1 MRNDVQEP
9 IIVKLP
15 YGDADSEDFKAATV
29 LHKDSRDSIVEG
41 MFLQQK
47 PELMHFVLGYPTVY
61 VVSSN
66 PEDKA
71 VWENK
76 HTGKLEYTVYVG
88 ETNDIVHRTS
98 QHLNDD
104 PKTREDWESVAQA
117 VEKDSDSYLQYVI
130 GHPEF
135 NKSLTLD
142 VENRFMHYMSSTDSV
157 KKLIN
162 GRTNAQGDYYTE
174 KDFNKI
180 FSKIWLE
187 LHDDNP
193 ELFPA
198 EQIIRD
204 SALFKASPFHKLSHE
219 QIEAEESI
227 LAQLSAILADKSV
240 EAQGKEQKPKLIFVE
255 GAAGTGK
262 TVLLSHLFYRI
273 YTEVEDARAQQA
285 DVENKQAESQ
295 RADKDYPAYILVNH
309 NEQVTVYNQIA
320 TKLGLQKKFDQV
332 VMKPTKFINRFSKPM
347 HGSKGRGDPNKPD
360 GKADIVL
367 VDEAHLLLTQGD
379 QGYSGKNQLYDLL
392 RRAKVVIAVFDPKQI
407 LQAKQKM
414 NAATYQQL
422 FPKKEIEN
430 GSQTHTGK
438 IEAAKVVELGP
449 DEDLP
454 PLKTD
459 VAHIRMEHQFRMAAS
474 QEMIDWIDD
483 FADNGHIGKLPVDP
497 GERDLEAEAKAGD
510 GKIRW
515 KRKPYEVKVFDSPVE
530 LFKAI
535 QEKAELKPDG
545 WNGQGL
551 SRVLATYDW
560 KYSSKSPNST
570 DPNGFWNVEMYSD
583 ADGLWKYGSKPGL
596 PKFSPIEYTED
607 TDTFTKNGYYKHW
620 KSRTTE
626 DYFCQPWNY
635 QLTDLTESKRVGN
648 ELAWAE
654 QPHTI
659 NEIGST
665 FTIQGFDLNYAGVII
680 GPSVGYKDG
689 HITFD
694 PDESANYLAKPD
706 RKDLGDTSAENLF
719 RNELS
724 VLLKRGVHG
733 LYLFA
738 MDKSIYKELSQKI

>member
-1 MRNDVQEP
+1 MGNDVQEP

-15 YGDADSEDFKAATV
+15 YGESDSEDFKAATV
-29 LHKDSRDSIVEG
+29 LHKNSEDSSVVEG
-41 MFLQQK
+41 TFLQQK
-47 PELMHFVLGYPTVY
+47 PELIHLVLGYPTVY

-66 PEDKA
+66 PKDDA
-71 VWENK
+71 VSRNK
-76 HTGKLEYTVYVG
+76 HTGKLEYTAYVG

-104 PKTREDWESVAQA
+104 PKTREDWEAIARTV
-117 VEKDSDSYLQYVI
+117 KRDSNSYLQYVI

-157 KKLIN
+157 KTLLN

-174 KDFNKI
+174 KDFDKI

-187 LHDDNP
+187 LHNDDP

-204 SALFKASPFHKLSHE
+204 SALFKASPFHKLGSE

-227 LAQLSAILADKSV
+227 LAQLSAILTDVGSDKK
-240 EAQGKEQKPKLIFVE
+240 GTKPKLIFVE

-273 YTEVEDARAQQA
+273 YTEVENARSKQA
-285 DVENKQAESQ
+285 VQEDEEAESQ
-295 RADKDYPAYILVNH
+295 PSNKRYPAYILVNQK
-309 NEQVTVYNQIA
+309 EQVTVYNQIA
-320 TKLGLQKKFDQV
+320 TKLGLQKRSNQV
-332 VMKPTKFINRFSKPM
+332 VMKPTQFINRFSKPKK
-347 HGSKGRGDPNKPD
+347 GSKGRGDPDKPD

-367 VDEAHLLLTQGD
+367 VDEAHLTQGD

-414 NAATYQQL
+414 NAATYKQL
-422 FPKKEIEN
+422 FPEQKSEDESK
-430 GSQTHTGK
+430 SDTGK
-438 IEAAKVVELGP
+438 IEMAKVIELGP
-449 DEDLP
+449 EDHLP
-454 PLKTD
+454 PMKTD
-459 VAHIRMEHQFRMAAS
+459 VAHIRMKQQFRIDAS
-474 QEMIDWIDD
+474 PEIIEWIDD

-497 GERDLEAEAKAGD
+497 GERDKEAENEAKD

-515 KRKPYEVKVFDSPVE
+515 KREPYEVKIFESPVE

-535 QEKAELKPDG
+535 REKAKQEAGG
-545 WNGQGL
+545 WNGKGL

-560 KYSSKSPNST
+560 KYSSKSPNSA
-570 DPNGFWNVEMYSD
+570 DPNGFWNVEMYRD
-583 ADGLWKYGSKPGL
+583 TDGLWKYGSKPGIK
-596 PKFSPIEYTED
+596 KFSPFKRDEE
-607 TDTFTKNGYYKHW
+607 TDTFTRDGYYKHW
-620 KSRTTE
+620 ESRTTD

-635 QLTDLTESKRVGN
+635 QLTDSIKSRRVGN

-665 FTIQGFDLNYAGVII
+665 FTIQGFDLNYAGIII

-694 PDESANYLAKPD
+694 PDKSANYLAKPD

-738 MDKSIYKELSQKI
+738 MNRELRYELFS